1 MSGGASLN
9 PSECAKAFEGHEC
22 VYCGVGT
29 FYLVS
34 PTSLQCDKC
43 EKVLDL
49 TAESMLDDS
58 DLIVVVVQTPFGV
71 TREFRVPRDIA
82 PEELL
87 RSLVQAR
94 ILLEGC
100 SADWVGA
107 DSIHTI
113 LQLLQHSM
121 ERLGI
126 LESSASLTPRFT
138 NSSGEA
144 LVNGDWHWI
153 DSSILKRG
161 DAQ

>member
-1 MSGGASLN
+1 MN
-9 PSECAKAFEGHEC
+9 PSECAKAFVGHEC
-22 VYCGVGT
+22 VFCGEGT

-34 PTSLQCDKC
+34 ETSLQCDKC
-43 EKVLDL
+43 EKILDL
-49 TAESMLDDS
+49 TAESMLDDA
-58 DLIVVVVQTPFGV
+58 DRIVVVVQTPFGE

-82 PEELL
+82 PEELIQ
-87 RSLVQAR
+87 SLVQAR
-94 ILLEGC
+94 ILLEEC

-126 LESSASLTPRFT
+126 LESAAPLTSRFT

-144 LVNGDWHWI
+144 LVNGDWHWM

>member
-1 MSGGASLN
+1 MPGGASLN
-9 PSECAKAFEGHEC
+9 PSECAKAFVGHEC
-22 VYCGVGT
+22 VYCGDGT
-29 FYLVS
+29 FYLIS

-43 EKVLDL
+43 EKILDL

-58 DLIVVVVQTPFGV
+58 DTIVVVVQTPFGE

-82 PEELL
+82 PEELIK
-87 RSLVQAR
+87 SLVQAR
-94 ILLEGC
+94 ILLEEC
-100 SADWVGA
+100 SVGWTGA

-126 LESSASLTPRFT
+126 LESSAPLTSRFT

-144 LVNGDWHWI
+144 LVNGDWHWM
-153 DSSILKRG
+153 DGSILKKG